1 MSRTMSEISVVL
13 VGEVNMLPD
22 PRKYHV
28 VSLVKVGF
36 FRMAGTLTVLL
47 GFVGR
52 GERRAW

>member
-1 MSRTMSEISVVL
+1 MSEISVVL

-47 GFVGR
+47 GFVGH
-52 GERRAW
+52 GERRA